1 MNRPAPAPVVTTAD
15 LGSDGLFLKHQRGH
29 DCSDC
34 GHPYLDAD
42 RGAAGAH
49 VRWSRVGGGTIVAS
63 TDGPVRELHIL
74 PHCGTE
80 LPPDLLAATDPVDF
94 TALAQLVHDNLD
106 LGTAAIYR
114 HLVDDIVAGRAPGVA
129 VAGFHL
135 SRILLDANR
144 VEVRQQVPPNPYAGS
159 ADLYREYHLS
169 EGSRLREEELLPWL
183 AAVDDVLRDMGEWG
197 SVYHHHTY
205 DVYSISPR
213 PWDRGFTAKRPA
225 FQLIWRRPPV
235 DRAGDHVAGDDAG
248 LARLEDVEDVRNG
261 IRDFLEQ
268 EIGVGNGTGQ
278 IDYPLL
284 LPVLPFRGTRQGDP
298 AGSPRHLVYDL
309 RKDLLTT
316 ERQIR
321 SWVDVAPWR
330 FRQPAPAEVA
340 AVPWAASART
350 PG

>member
-1 MNRPAPAPVVTTAD
+1 MHSSVTAAD
-15 LGSDGLFLKHQRGH
+15 LDSDSLFRKHQAAH

-34 GHPYLDAD
+34 GHPYLDVD
-42 RGAAGAH
+42 LGTTRAH
-49 VRWSRVGGGTIVAS
+49 HRWLQVGGGTIVAS

-80 LPPDLLAATDPVDF
+80 LPGDLLSATDPADF
-94 TALAQLVHDNLD
+94 GKLAQLVHDNLD

-144 VEVRQQVPPNPYAGS
+144 VALHEQVPPDPYAGS
-159 ADLYREYHLS
+159 ADLYREYQLS
-169 EGSRLREEELLPWL
+169 EGLRLREEKLLPWL
-183 AAVDDVLRDMGEWG
+183 AAVDDVLRAMGEQG

-235 DRAGDHVAGDDAG
+235 DHLGDHVTEGDPG
-248 LARLEDVEDVRNG
+248 LARLEDIEDVRSG

-298 AGSPRHLVYDL
+298 ADSPRHLVYDL
-309 RKDLLTT
+309 RKDLLDTD
-316 ERQIR
+316 RQIR
-321 SWVDVAPWR
+321 SWVVSAPWR
-330 FRQPAPAEVA
+330 FQGTSPAKVISGPEPAPSLNV
-340 AVPWAASART
+340 
-350 PG
+350 G

>member
-1 MNRPAPAPVVTTAD
+1 MTTAD
-15 LGSDGLFLKHQRGH
+15 PGTASLFLKHQREH
-29 DCSDC
+29 DCFDC

-42 RGAAGAH
+42 LSSAGGH
-49 VRWSRVGGGTIVAS
+49 VHRLRVGGGTIVSDA
-63 TDGPVRELHIL
+63 TAPVRELHVL

-80 LPPDLLAATDPVDF
+80 LPADLLAAVDPADYGKLV
-94 TALAQLVHDNLD
+94 QLVHDNLD

-144 VEVRQQVPPNPYAGS
+144 DAVHEQVPEDPYAGS
-159 ADLYREYHLS
+159 AELYRDYHLS
-169 EGSRLREEELLPWL
+169 EGLRLREEELLPWL
-183 AAVDDVLRDMGEWG
+183 TAVDDVLREMGGQG

-213 PWDRGFTAKRPA
+213 PWDRGFTTKRPA

-235 DRAGDHVAGDDAG
+235 DRAGDYLTSGDPG
-248 LARLEDVEDVRNG
+248 LARLADIEAVRDG

-278 IDYPLL
+278 VDYPLL

-298 AGSPRHLVYDL
+298 DSPRHLVYDL
-309 RKDLLTT
+309 RKDLLAT
-316 ERQIR
+316 EPQIR
-321 SWVDVAPWR
+321 SWVTTAPWR
-330 FRQPAPAEVA
+330 FRETSHSEVRSEPAATP
-340 AVPWAASART
+340 SANLS
-350 PG
+350 